1 METSIVIAC
10 PSIGKCH
17 CHNNTQEGS
26 LYCDYEC
33 HAQADRWAAPN
44 NVSEEHPQGTND
56 FYNSQQLL
64 YEKLC
69 VTSTNRRNNTSKS
82 IKYILSMGFHKRFLS
97 VLYSLVSSRFQ
108 VGGVWSCPIHECTN
122 QYVATFESK
131 HVDTWEVVW
140 VKTLSKS

>member
-69 VTSTNRRNNTSKS
+69 VTNNSKS
-82 IKYILSMGFHKRFLS
+82 ITYLLSMGFHTRDLH
-97 VLYSLVSSRFQ
+97 LYFSHGFKQVSSGRGH
-108 VGGVWSCPIHECTN
+108 VPCMSAPI
-122 QYVATFESK
+122 SM
-131 HVDTWEVVW
+131 
-140 VKTLSKS
+140 